1 MRLWCSVDIF
11 FLSLSFKTDTFF
23 IILSFEEIR
32 SSSCPYDAR
41 HVSTCFNLSP
51 PPPPPSSYFS
61 QRIRDSI
68 IEIMTRCV
76 IVYRYSCDWYFH
88 FCFIFLLICCVI
100 RSLSVHN
107 TYVFSSIFI
116 YIYYYYHSY
125 TIIQLN
131 RIIIINNFSKAK
143 LFILFFTHLF

>member
-1 MRLWCSVDIF
+1 MRLCCSVDIF

-51 PPPPPSSYFS
+51 PPLPSSYFS

-88 FCFIFLLICCVI
+88 FCFIFVSWFVVWFVCCPFAI
-100 RSLSVHN
+100 R
-107 TYVFSSIFI
+107 TYFLPYS
-116 YIYYYYHSY
+116 YIYYYHSY

-131 RIIIINNFSKAK
+131 RIIN
-143 LFILFFTHLF
+143 